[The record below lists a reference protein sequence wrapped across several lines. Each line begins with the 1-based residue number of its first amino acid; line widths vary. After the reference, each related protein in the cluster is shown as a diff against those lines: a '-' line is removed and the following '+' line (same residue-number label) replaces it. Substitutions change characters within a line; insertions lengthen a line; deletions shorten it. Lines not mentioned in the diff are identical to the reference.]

1 MKENKTSKP
10 APKAMLEAGIVPLT
24 QSLTQSTSNTGTVF
38 RLDLTASVAPVSS
51 TLLAN
56 IIMVPANKEYFVK
69 GRMIV
74 LNTENGLAPR
84 VLDASS
90 RSIVTRSMAATIART
105 K

>member
-10 APKAMLEAGIVPLT
+10 APKAMLEADIVPLT
-24 QSLTQSTSNTGTVF
+24 QSLTQSTSNTGTVL

-56 IIMVPANKEYFVK
+56 IIMVPANKEYFVR

-74 LNTENGLAPR
+74 LNTVNGRAPR

-90 RSIVTRSMAATIART
+90 RSIVTRPMAATIART

>member
-1 MKENKTSKP
+1 MNENNTSTP
-10 APKAMLEAGIVPLT
+10 APKAISIEEAGAVP
-24 QSLTQSTSNTGTVF
+24 LTQSTSNNGTVF
-38 RLDLTASVAPVSS
+38 NLVATAEVAPVSS

-69 GRMIV
+69 GRIIV
-74 LNTENGLAPR
+74 LNTVNGLAPR

-90 RSIVTRSMAATIART
+90 RSMVTLSIAPTIERT